1 MAHPRMYADDDP
13 FLRELRELA
22 LAFPEAQEKESHGR
36 PNFFA
41 GKVFGVFSGIEAR
54 PYGLIF
60 KPDPDDRVA
69 LLEDDRFYSPPYY
82 GPSGW
87 LALDFEAAPVDWDEV
102 RELLDGSYRQIA
114 LKRQLKALDAAA
126 EDGD

>member
-1 MAHPRMYADDDP
+1 MYADDDP
-13 FLRELRELA
+13 FLGELRELA
-22 LAFPEAQEKESHGR
+22 LGFPEAQEKESHGR

-41 GKVFGVFSGIEAR
+41 GKVFAVFSGIEAR
-54 PYGLIF
+54 PYGMFF

-69 LLEDDRFYSPPYY
+69 LLEDDRFYAPPYY

-102 RELLDGSYRQIA
+102 AELLDASYRQIA
-114 LKRQLKALDAAA
+114 LKRQLKALDARAGGA
-126 EDGD
+126 